1 MGFTNFLKAVGLGA
15 GLFGLIGAA
24 FGAAFYMDSDKETRE
39 NWDAPLYTTFSDSG
53 ETGKQENSSE
63 PAVCEK
69 VYDYTA
75 HCESCECDQPAEIS
89 DMRAQRVR
97 YRGRTFSV
105 KLAEARCSV
114 CGEKVTIPELDQ
126 WNRKRIVDYYAQF
139 YYRKGEEPPIPGL
152 SEKPAEPDAQTIEV
166 EADPDSP
173 VTITQEVK
181 VYPAKEK

>member
-1 MGFTNFLKAVGLGA
+1 MSFMNFLKTVGLGA
-15 GLFGLIGAA
+15 GAFGLIGAA

-39 NWDAPLYTTFSDSG
+39 NWDDPLYTTFADSCK
-53 ETGKQENSSE
+53 TGNPENSSE
-63 PAVCEK
+63 SAVREK

-75 HCESCECDQPAEIS
+75 RCDCCECDQPAEIS

-139 YYRKGEEPPIPGL
+139 YYRKGEEPPIPGFG
-152 SEKPAEPDAQTIEV
+152 EKLAEPDAQTIEV
-166 EADPDSP
+166 ETDPDSP

-181 VYPAKEK
+181 VYPTKEK

>member
-39 NWDAPLYTTFSDSG
+39 NWDAPLYTTFTDSG

-63 PAVCEK
+63 PAVREK

-75 HCESCECDQPAEIS
+75 HCESCECDQPAE
-89 DMRAQRVR
+89 
-97 YRGRTFSV
+97 
-105 KLAEARCSV
+105 
-114 CGEKVTIPELDQ
+114 
-126 WNRKRIVDYYAQF
+126 
-139 YYRKGEEPPIPGL
+139 
-152 SEKPAEPDAQTIEV
+152 PDAQTVEV
-166 EADPDSP
+166 ETDPDSP

>member
-39 NWDAPLYTTFSDSG
+39 NWDDPLYTTFADSCK
-53 ETGKQENSSE
+53 TGNPENSSE
-63 PAVCEK
+63 SAVREK

-75 HCESCECDQPAEIS
+75 RCDCCECDQPAEIS
-89 DMRAQRVR
+89 DMRSQRVR

-114 CGEKVTIPELDQ
+114 CGEKVTVPELEQ
-126 WNRKRIVDYYAQF
+126 WNRKRIVDYYARF
-139 YYRKGEEPPIPGL
+139 YYRKDEEPPIPGL
-152 SEKPAEPDAQTIEV
+152 GEKPAEPDAQTLEV

-181 VYPAKEK
+181 VYPTKEK